1 MKCTKCLKNELPKEN
16 KILKFML
23 CNKCFNEM
31 ENKGFKMN
39 KTKVFNLNNEQA
51 FKRSEKF
58 KSELENKGFKVSCL
72 NNGFNSV
79 IVKGVKNE

>member
-1 MKCTKCLKNELPKEN
+1 
-16 KILKFML
+16 
-23 CNKCFNEM
+23 
-31 ENKGFKMN
+31 MN

-58 KSELENKGFKVSCL
+58 KSGLENKGFKVSCL